1 MRKWNKGDYVSY
13 RTNGVCR
20 ITDIVDLK
28 LTSDGWNKYYVL
40 SPVYKDGL
48 TIYVD
53 TSDKEAEDEMKAPLS
68 TEQINALIHEAALSH
83 LKWISN
89 ERERSSFIS
98 QKINSGS
105 MCDLLSIVQVLQ
117 DKKKEK
123 SGQGKKLGS
132 TDEQN
137 LHRAENMVNTN
148 FAYSLGI
155 RPDQVPAYI
164 RQMAAAG

>member
-1 MRKWNKGDYVSY
+1 MRWNKGDYVSY

-28 LTSDGWNKYYVL
+28 LTSDGWQKYYVL
-40 SPVYKDGL
+40 TPVYKDGL
-48 TIYVD
+48 TIYVNMKD
-53 TSDKEAEDEMKAPLS
+53 EETDGEMKEPLS
-68 TEQINALIHEAALSH
+68 TDQINTLIHEAVDSH

-89 ERERSSFIS
+89 ERERSTFIS

-105 MCDLLSIVQVLQ
+105 MIDLLTIVHVLK

-123 SGQGKKLGS
+123 NGQGKKLGS

-155 RPDQVPAYI
+155 QPDQVPAYI